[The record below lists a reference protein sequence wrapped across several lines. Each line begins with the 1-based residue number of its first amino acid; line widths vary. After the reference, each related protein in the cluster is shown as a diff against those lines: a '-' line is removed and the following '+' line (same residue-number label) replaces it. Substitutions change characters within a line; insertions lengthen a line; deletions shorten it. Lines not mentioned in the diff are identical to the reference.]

1 HCIENQTVA
10 STLEFFW
17 FYQTSSCNG
26 PAPSVSDVPHTGGGA
41 DRLAGSTGS
50 DFAFLR
56 LKHPAPAGV
65 FFLGWSLDQPT
76 QGETLTCI
84 HHPDGSFKRI
94 SFGNLYNSN
103 SDFWAVQWFSGVTE
117 GGSSGSP
124 LLNANH
130 QVIGQLNG
138 GFNGPGSACD
148 DPSAPDQFG

>member
-1 HCIENQTVA
+1 CHNDVSCFPNWANEAAGVARISFVERGNTFLCTGCLLASSAQTGAEYFLTANHCIENQTVA

-26 PAPSVSDVPHTGGGA
+26 PAPSVSEVPHTSGGA

-94 SFGNLYNSN
+94 SFGNLYN
-103 SDFWAVQWFSGVTE
+103 
-117 GGSSGSP
+117 
-124 LLNANH
+124 
-130 QVIGQLNG
+130 
-138 GFNGPGSACD
+138 
-148 DPSAPDQFG
+148 